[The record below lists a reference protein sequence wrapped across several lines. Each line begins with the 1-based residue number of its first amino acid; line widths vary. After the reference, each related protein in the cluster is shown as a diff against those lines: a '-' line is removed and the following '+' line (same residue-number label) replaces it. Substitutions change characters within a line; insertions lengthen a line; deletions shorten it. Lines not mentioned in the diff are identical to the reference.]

1 MENKLHFDVT
11 CQSQEIAAKYEELAR
26 KMLNDK
32 EFHEALKNC
41 KSERE
46 IYDLY
51 VKHGYTDLPYEE
63 FAKQLG
69 DTLHQIQSTNLVGNA
84 ELTMEE
90 LEGVVGGFSFFNF
103 FTSVISV
110 IPIAG
115 PIISGVAK
123 AVKAGVDGKG
133 FSGVVLELAEG
144 AGLAMVDAVVTI
156 ATAGAGTTV
165 ATGIRLG
172 MAGIKFGL
180 TEATE

>member
-1 MENKLHFDVT
+1 MMIMKD
-11 CQSQEIAAKYEELAR
+11 
-26 KMLNDK
+26 LN
-32 EFHEALKNC
+32 
-41 KSERE
+41 R
-46 IYDLY
+46 
-51 VKHGYTDLPYEE
+51 
-63 FAKQLG
+63 
-69 DTLHQIQSTNLVGNA
+69 

-90 LEGVVGGFSFFNF
+90 LEGVVGGFSFFNL

-156 ATAGAGTTV
+156 ATAGVGTGV